1 MTVPGIGPIIS
12 SAMVAAIELS
22 STVRTALT
30 IFDDISRKLGL
41 RLQARRRGGA
51 GVEPSGPFCTP
62 WKAAA
67 SKSSRC

>member
-41 RLQARRRGGA
+41 RLQARRRGRRAERPVLHSLESGC
-51 GVEPSGPFCTP
+51 VE
-62 WKAAA
+62 
-67 SKSSRC
+67 SSRC